1 MKVSA
6 KKTCTFQIIVLLF
19 SSESV
24 KVSTNNTNTFQA
36 FSHKG
41 PRQLFPKCGNLFI
54 GFCSCS
60 LKRITAFNGNNFW
73 KAMLTFCRIW
83 EWINFWIR
91 YFVICVPKQSY
102 LGEWIYIWIK
112 YAVPTYQPCCD
123 GSFLHICRHLIPKSI
138 IMTMMTWWWWWWWW
152 LCEWWWWLPK
162 VLARSEACSRMSKN
176 PKDVSLRRPH
186 VLNWKKIRILLITS

>member
-73 KAMLTFCRIW
+73 KAMLTFVGFGNESI
-83 EWINFWIR
+83 F
-91 YFVICVPKQSY
+91 
-102 LGEWIYIWIK
+102 
-112 YAVPTYQPCCD
+112 
-123 GSFLHICRHLIPKSI
+123 GS
-138 IMTMMTWWWWWWWW
+138 
-152 LCEWWWWLPK
+152 
-162 VLARSEACSRMSKN
+162 
-176 PKDVSLRRPH
+176 D
-186 VLNWKKIRILLITS
+186 ILLFVSQNNHIWGNESIFGSNMLCPPISPAVMALFFTFAGI